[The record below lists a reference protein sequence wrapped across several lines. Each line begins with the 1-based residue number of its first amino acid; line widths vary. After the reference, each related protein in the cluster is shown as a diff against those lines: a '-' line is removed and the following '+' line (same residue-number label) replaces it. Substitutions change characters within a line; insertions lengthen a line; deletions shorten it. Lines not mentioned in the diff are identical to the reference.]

1 MKKFLLVASVLALSA
16 CSAPQ
21 APQLTLAPTPVIAT
35 QASVNGTHV
44 NLTSQDLRPAQFIAV
59 VDTGRQN
66 VEPIHA
72 SQNLRVTLED
82 ALARQLTAQGYKLD
96 KNSKGTLRLD
106 ILEAMVNVKHSVM
119 SHELSTKL
127 QLQLVVDSPKGK
139 FVKRYA
145 GKSDKTG
152 AMSASTEDMELA
164 LNNLMTA
171 VLNDIY
177 ADAELNNYM
186 QENL

>member
-1 MKKFLLVASVLALSA
+1 
-16 CSAPQ
+16 
-21 APQLTLAPTPVIAT
+21 
-35 QASVNGTHV
+35 
-44 NLTSQDLRPAQFIAV
+44 
-59 VDTGRQN
+59 
-66 VEPIHA
+66 
-72 SQNLRVTLED
+72 
-82 ALARQLTAQGYKLD
+82 
-96 KNSKGTLRLD
+96 
-106 ILEAMVNVKHSVM
+106 MVNVKHSVM
-119 SHELSTKL
+119 SHELSSKL
-127 QLQLVVDSPKGK
+127 QLQLVIDTPKGK

-164 LNNLMTA
+164 LNGLMTA